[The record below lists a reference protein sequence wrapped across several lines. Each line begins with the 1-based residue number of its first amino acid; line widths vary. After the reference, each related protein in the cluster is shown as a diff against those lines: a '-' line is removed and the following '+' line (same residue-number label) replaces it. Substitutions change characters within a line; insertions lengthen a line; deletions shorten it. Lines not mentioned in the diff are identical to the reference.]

1 MAWFDSKHTDGR
13 CLPLE
18 GGTVKGEVRLKKGSI
33 VHEIPYGSPVD
44 GYFHVCR
51 ITVKDNYCDSPICID
66 YMMRGNCPV
75 RIVLAFTGRENIGDE
90 TVNYFAYQTVH
101 EDGVSVDAY
110 LHNQS
115 PGIWDLYVKK
125 YASFG
130 RMAVTGI
137 SYDYGYARFNIEW
150 CSGFY
155 TTLPEPYI
163 KAAAYTPEI
172 QMLYMGGSI
181 ATPREA
187 GSHMLGAT
195 NGAIINST
203 ASNGGYTMLCKLNST
218 NGVFN
223 IGVYNGDLVAYYI
236 SRSRI
241 NSGENGFEKVKIIMN
256 EFGNS
261 FVPGTQTAGNFK
273 VGGGTGC
280 EVYTESAGNGMHNL
294 CLGAGK
300 ESNNSVSRAVKVSHV
315 DFATAGDNELNLGT
329 PTRRWKQVYAV
340 NSAISTSDKN
350 LKKEISYIGMD
361 SKYKDTYMSDVQLIK
376 FMTGLLP
383 CIFKRTDGESGR
395 PHHGIMAQDFEKLL
409 KDVGLHDHAAFIKS
423 PKMIEIEEETEK
435 EVPKEILQEDGTVKT
450 VTEKVKEK
458 IVRQEV
464 VPGEYIY
471 GIRYE
476 ELEGDTIR
484 FCQIIYN
491 RLETLEETVKGQQE
505 KITDLKDTL
514 KAQGEKTKNLEERL
528 KKFEEMFKTC
538 ADKKTEEN
546 EPGIV
551 LY

>member
-18 GGTVKGEVRLKKGSI
+18 GGTVKGELRLEKGSI
-33 VHEIPYGSPVD
+33 VHEIPYGSPGE

-51 ITVKDNYCDSPICID
+51 IKVIDNYNDSPICIN
-66 YMMRGNCPV
+66 YMLRDNHPV
-75 RIVLAFTGRENIGDE
+75 RLVIKFTGRENTGDE
-90 TVNYFAYQTVH
+90 TVSHFCFQTAY

-110 LHNQS
+110 IHNQS

-125 YASFG
+125 FGTYG
-130 RMAVTGI
+130 RMVVTGVG
-137 SYDYGYARFNIEW
+137 YDYGYGRFNIEW

-155 TTLPEPYI
+155 TSLPEPCTR
-163 KAAAYTPEI
+163 AVPYTPEI
-172 QMLYMGGSI
+172 SSLHMGGSI
-181 ATPREA
+181 ITSCEA
-187 GSHMLGAT
+187 GSHMEGAT

-236 SRSRI
+236 SRARI
-241 NSGENGFEKVKIIMN
+241 NSGENGFDRVKLIMN
-256 EFGNS
+256 ESGDS
-261 FVPGTQTAGNFK
+261 IVHGRQTADVFQAGE
-273 VGGGTGC
+273 GTGC
-280 EVYTESAGNGMHNL
+280 NIYPEYRGSGTYDLKLSSGYNRSPN
-294 CLGAGK
+294 
-300 ESNNSVSRAVKVSHV
+300 RAVGIGGSSLHPG
-315 DFATAGDNELNLGT
+315 GDNSMTIGTGNL
-329 PTRRWKQVYAV
+329 RWNQVYAV
-340 NSAISTSDKN
+340 NGTISTSDRN
-350 LKKEISYIGMD
+350 LKEEISYIGRE
-361 SKYKDTYMSDVQLIK
+361 SQYKDTYMSDVQLVK
-376 FMTGLLP
+376 FMLGLLP

-395 PHHGIMAQDFEKLL
+395 PHHGIIAQDFEKTL
-409 KDVGLHDHAAFIKS
+409 KDIGLHDHAAFIKS
-423 PKMIEIEEETEK
+423 PKMIEIEEEIEK

-491 RLETLEETVKGQQE
+491 RLETLENTVKIQE
-505 KITDLKDTL
+505 
-514 KAQGEKTKNLEERL
+514 EKTKNLEKRL

-538 ADKKTEEN
+538 TDKEEN
-546 EPGIV
+546 EPGVV

>member
-18 GGTVKGEVRLKKGSI
+18 GGTVKGELRLEKGCI

-51 ITVKDNYCDSPICID
+51 ITVKGNYCDSPVCID

-75 RIVLAFTGRENIGDE
+75 RLVMAFTGRENIGDE
-90 TVNYFAYQTVH
+90 TVSYFGYQTVYG
-101 EDGVSVDAY
+101 DGGSVAAY

-125 YASFG
+125 YATYG
-130 RMAVTGI
+130 RMVVTGI
-137 SYDYGYARFNIEW
+137 GYDYGYDKFNIEW

-155 TTLPEPYI
+155 TTLPGLYI
-163 KAAAYTPEI
+163 KAAPYTPEI

-181 ATPREA
+181 VTPREA
-187 GSHMLGAT
+187 GAHMTGAT
-195 NGAIINST
+195 DGAIINST

-236 SRSRI
+236 SRERI
-241 NSGENGFEKVKIIMN
+241 NSGVNGFDKVKVIMN
-256 EFGNS
+256 EAGNS
-261 FVPGTQTAGNFK
+261 IVHGDQTADRFNAGD
-273 VGGGTGC
+273 GTGC
-280 EVYTESAGNGMHNL
+280 RVYPENIGNGYYNL
-294 CLGAGK
+294 KLGCGYNGNTNRTAVVSG
-300 ESNNSVSRAVKVSHV
+300 SSLHPGMDNSMS
-315 DFATAGDNELNLGT
+315 LGVANV
-329 PTRRWKQVYAV
+329 RWSQVYAV
-340 NSAISTSDKN
+340 NGSISTSDRN
-350 LKKEISYIGMD
+350 LKKEISYMGKE
-361 SKYKDTYMSDVQLIK
+361 SKYKDTYMSDAQLVK
-376 FMTGLLP
+376 FMVGLLP

-395 PHHGIMAQDFEKLL
+395 PHHGIIAQDFEKLL
-409 KDVGLHDHAAFIKS
+409 KDIGLHDHAAFIKS
-423 PKMIEIEEETEK
+423 PKMIEIEDEIEK
-435 EVPKEILQEDGTVKT
+435 EVPKEILQEDGTVKIIN
-450 VTEKVKEK
+450 EKIKEK

-464 VPGEYIY
+464 VPDEYIY

-476 ELEGDTIR
+476 ELKGDTIR

-491 RLETLEETVKGQQE
+491 RLETLEETSKGQQE
-505 KITDLKDTL
+505 KITDLEDTL
-514 KAQGEKTKNLEERL
+514 KAQEEKTKNLEERL
-528 KKFEEMFKTC
+528 RKFEEMFKTC

-546 EPGIV
+546 EPGVV

>member
-1 MAWFDSKHTDGR
+1 MPWYDSKHTDGKS
-13 CLPLE
+13 LPVK
-18 GGTVKGEVRLKKGSI
+18 GGTVGGELRLEKGYV
-33 VHEIPYGSPVD
+33 VHEIPYGSPD
-44 GYFHVCR
+44 EGYFHVCR
-51 ITVKDNYCDSPICID
+51 IMVKDNYCDSPVCID
-66 YMMRGNCPV
+66 YMMRDNHPV
-75 RIVLAFTGRENIGDE
+75 RLVIKFTGRENTGDE
-90 TVNYFAYQTVH
+90 TVSHFCFQTAY

-110 LHNQS
+110 IHNQS

-125 YASFG
+125 FGTYG
-130 RMAVTGI
+130 RMVVTGVG
-137 SYDYGYARFNIEW
+137 YDYGYGRFNIEW

-155 TTLPEPYI
+155 TSLPEPCTR
-163 KAAAYTPEI
+163 AVPYTPEI
-172 QMLYMGGSI
+172 SSLHMGGSI
-181 ATPREA
+181 ITSCEA
-187 GSHMLGAT
+187 GSHMEGAT

-236 SRSRI
+236 SRERI
-241 NSGENGFEKVKIIMN
+241 NSGVNGFERSKIIMN

-261 FVPGTQTAGNFK
+261 LVSGSQTAGNFK
-273 VGGGTGC
+273 VGAGTGC
-280 EVYTESAGNGMHNL
+280 EVYAESAGDGFYNL
-294 CLGAGK
+294 CLGAGQ
-300 ESNNSVSRAVKVSHV
+300 ESNNSVTHVVKVSHA

-329 PTRRWKQVYAV
+329 PYRRWKQVYAV
-340 NSAISTSDKN
+340 NGAVSTSDRN
-350 LKKEISYIGMD
+350 LKKEISYIGKE
-361 SKYKDTYMSDVQLIK
+361 SQYKDTYMSDAQLVK
-376 FMTGLLP
+376 FMLGLLP

-395 PHHGIMAQDFEKLL
+395 PHHGIISQDFKKLL
-409 KDVGLHDHAAFIKS
+409 KDTDIKDHAAFIKS
-423 PKMIEIEEETEK
+423 PKMIGIEEEIEK

-491 RLETLEETVKGQQE
+491 RLETLENTVKIQE
-505 KITDLKDTL
+505 
-514 KAQGEKTKNLEERL
+514 EKTKNLEKRL

-538 ADKKTEEN
+538 TDKEEN
-546 EPGIV
+546 EPGVV

>member
-1 MAWFDSKHTDGR
+1 MAWFDSKHTDGK

-18 GGTVKGEVRLKKGSI
+18 GGTVKGELRLEKGSI

-51 ITVKDNYCDSPICID
+51 ITVKGNYCDSPVCID
-66 YMMRGNCPV
+66 YMIRGNCPV
-75 RIVLAFTGRENIGDE
+75 RLVLAFTGRENIGDE
-90 TVNYFAYQTVH
+90 TVNYFGYQTVYG
-101 EDGVSVDAY
+101 DGGSVAAY

-115 PGIWDLYVKK
+115 PGIWDLYIKK
-125 YASFG
+125 YATYG
-130 RMAVTGI
+130 RMVVTGLG
-137 SYDYGYARFNIEW
+137 YDYGYGRFNIEW

-155 TTLPEPYI
+155 TTLPGPYI
-163 KAAAYTPEI
+163 KAAPYTPEI
-172 QMLYMGGSI
+172 QTLYMGGSI
-181 ATPREA
+181 VTPREA
-187 GSHMLGAT
+187 GAHMTGAT
-195 NGAIINST
+195 DGAIINST

-236 SRSRI
+236 SRERI
-241 NSGENGFEKVKIIMN
+241 NSGVNGFDKVKVIMN
-256 EFGNS
+256 EAGNS
-261 FVPGTQTAGNFK
+261 MVHGDQTADRFNAGD
-273 VGGGTGC
+273 GTGC
-280 EVYTESAGNGMHNL
+280 RVYPENIGNGYYNL
-294 CLGAGK
+294 KLGCGYNGNTNRTAVVSG
-300 ESNNSVSRAVKVSHV
+300 SSLHPGMDNSMS
-315 DFATAGDNELNLGT
+315 LGVANV
-329 PTRRWKQVYAV
+329 RWSQVYAV
-340 NSAISTSDKN
+340 NGSISTSDKN
-350 LKKEISYIGMD
+350 LKEEISYIGRE
-361 SKYKDTYMSDVQLIK
+361 SQYKDTYMSDVQLVK
-376 FMTGLLP
+376 FMLGLLP

-395 PHHGIMAQDFEKLL
+395 PHHGIISQDFEKLL
-409 KDVGLHDHAAFIKS
+409 KDTGIKDHAAFIKS
-423 PKMIEIEEETEK
+423 PKMIGIEEEIEK

-491 RLETLEETVKGQQE
+491 RLETLENTVKIQE
-505 KITDLKDTL
+505 
-514 KAQGEKTKNLEERL
+514 EKTKNLEKRL

-538 ADKKTEEN
+538 TDKEEN
-546 EPGIV
+546 EPGVV

>member
-18 GGTVKGEVRLKKGSI
+18 GGTVKGEVRLEKGSV
-33 VHEIPYGSPVD
+33 VHEIPYGSPGE

-51 ITVKDNYCDSPICID
+51 ITVKGNYCDSPVCID

-75 RIVLAFTGRENIGDE
+75 RLVMAFTGRENIGDE
-90 TVNYFAYQTVH
+90 TVSYFGYQTVYG
-101 EDGVSVDAY
+101 DGGSVAAY

-125 YASFG
+125 YATYG
-130 RMAVTGI
+130 RMVVTGI
-137 SYDYGYARFNIEW
+137 GYDYGYDKFNIEW

-155 TTLPEPYI
+155 TTLPEPCI
-163 KAAAYTPEI
+163 KAVPYTPEI
-172 QMLYMGGSI
+172 RALYMDGSI
-181 ATPREA
+181 VTSREA
-187 GSHMLGAT
+187 GSHMEGAT
-195 NGAIINST
+195 NKAIINST

-223 IGVYNGDLVAYYI
+223 IGVFNGHLVAYYI
-236 SRSRI
+236 SRARI
-241 NSGENGFEKVKIIMN
+241 NSGENGFENVKVIMD
-256 EFGNS
+256 ESGDS
-261 FVPGTQTAGNFK
+261 VLHGRQTANVFQAGE
-273 VGGGTGC
+273 GTGC
-280 EVYTESAGNGMHNL
+280 NVYPEYRGSGTYDLKLSSGYN
-294 CLGAGK
+294 GK
-300 ESNNSVSRAVKVSHV
+300 EMRTVGIGGSSLHPDSDNSM
-315 DFATAGDNELNLGT
+315 TMGTGNL
-329 PTRRWKQVYAV
+329 RWNQVYAV
-340 NSAISTSDKN
+340 NGAISTSDKN
-350 LKKEISYIGMD
+350 LKKEISYIGQE
-361 SKYKDTYMSDVQLIK
+361 SGYKDTYMSDEQLVK
-376 FMTGLLP
+376 FMLGLLP

-395 PHHGIMAQDFEKLL
+395 PHHGIIAQDFEKLI
-409 KDVGLHDHAAFIKS
+409 KDIGLHDHAAFIKS
-423 PKMIEIEEETEK
+423 PKMIEIEKEIEK

-491 RLETLEETVKGQQE
+491 RLETLENTVKIQE
-505 KITDLKDTL
+505 
-514 KAQGEKTKNLEERL
+514 EKTKNLEKRL

-538 ADKKTEEN
+538 TDKEEN
-546 EPGIV
+546 EPGVV